1 MRTKTGN
8 GHNVNV
14 EEFIE
19 DLKVV
24 VRDGEELLKASI
36 GGLKQKA
43 IARAKT
49 GGETVRSH
57 PYQSLAVVL
66 GLGVLA
72 GVLAA
77 GLFNRETVMSETLM
91 SED

>member
-8 GHNVNV
+8 GHKVDV
-14 EEFIE
+14 EQFID

-24 VRDGEELLKASI
+24 VHDGEELLKTSI
-36 GGLKQKA
+36 GKVKKQA
-43 IARAKT
+43 IAGAKT
-49 GGETVRSH
+49 SDKMVRGH
-57 PYQSLAVVL
+57 PYQSLSVVF

-77 GLFNRETVMSETLM
+77 GLCKRETLM
-91 SED
+91 GED

>member
-8 GHNVNV
+8 GHKVDV
-14 EEFIE
+14 EQFID

-24 VRDGEELLKASI
+24 VHDGEELLKASL
-36 GGLKQKA
+36 GKVKKQA
-43 IARAKT
+43 ISRVKT
-49 GGETVRSH
+49 GDKMVRGH
-57 PYQSLAVVL
+57 PYQSLGVVF

-77 GLFNRETVMSETLM
+77 GLCKHEAGMG
-91 SED
+91 EDWG

>member
-8 GHNVNV
+8 GHKVDV
-14 EEFIE
+14 EQFID

-43 IARAKT
+43 IARAKI
-49 GGETVRSH
+49 GDETVRSH
-57 PYQSLAVVL
+57 PYQSLGVVF

-77 GLFNRETVMSETLM
+77 GLRKREAVMG
-91 SED
+91 EDWM